1 MLNGRID
8 ARIIEE
14 IEFMDEDADL
24 RGTRPYA
31 GRPDFEDLLAKVT
44 EGVEIEDLDP

>member
-1 MLNGRID
+1 MLSGRID
-8 ARIIEE
+8 AEIIER
-14 IEFMDEDADL
+14 IEFLDEDAEI

-31 GRPDFEDLLAKVT
+31 GRPDFEDLIEMLG